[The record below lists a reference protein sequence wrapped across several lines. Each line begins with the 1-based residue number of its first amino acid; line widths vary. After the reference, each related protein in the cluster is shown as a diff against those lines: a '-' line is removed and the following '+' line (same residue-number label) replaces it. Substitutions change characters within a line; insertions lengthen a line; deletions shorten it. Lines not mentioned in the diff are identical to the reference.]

1 MRAID
6 TFSQGSVDDVR
17 LVDCGD
23 GLQFTC
29 IGTLPQRRYLFPTVY
44 GFLNINNGVP
54 IGYFQV
60 SILFDMA
67 EISFNTFNSFRGSDA
82 AHNYAKALAM
92 THRMFGTRTFMLDN
106 YQLGC
111 ENKEGLLS
119 GVWWF
124 YYKLGFRTR
133 NSSIKK
139 LVRKELDRMKR
150 QSGHRSDL
158 ATLNKLAEDYMYYE
172 LDPANKMKIYLRFHG
187 ILRQSFLFIW
197 QNDLAQIEKRV

>member
-1 MRAID
+1 
-6 TFSQGSVDDVR
+6 
-17 LVDCGD
+17 
-23 GLQFTC
+23 
-29 IGTLPQRRYLFPTVY
+29 
-44 GFLNINNGVP
+44 
-54 IGYFQV
+54 
-60 SILFDMA
+60 MA

-124 YYKLGFRTR
+124 YYKLGFRSR

-150 QSGHRSDL
+150 QPGHRSDP